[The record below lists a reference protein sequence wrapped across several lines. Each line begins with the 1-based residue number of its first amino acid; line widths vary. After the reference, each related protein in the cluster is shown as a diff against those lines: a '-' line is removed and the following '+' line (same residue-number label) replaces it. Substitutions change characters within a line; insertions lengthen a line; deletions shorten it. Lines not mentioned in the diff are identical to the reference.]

1 MEGYRPPMRIRT
13 RIREAIGIAVTA
25 LGAVALTAVA
35 PASVPEAAA
44 APPPPPR
51 NELAIDP
58 VAHIAPD
65 GTITMTGTY
74 RCLPPPG
81 GSTAPVLVA
90 STLMQGGRSSGIGGS
105 RAVCDGDRHTWRNSA
120 RPYRAPYRPGPA
132 RGDGTLMQF
141 RKNKSG
147 ILVPHFL
154 AVASPRD
161 VTLVTRP

>member
-1 MEGYRPPMRIRT
+1 MPTRIRTRT
-13 RIREAIGIAVTA
+13 RIREVIGTAVTA

-51 NELAIDP
+51 NELTIDP
-58 VAHIAPD
+58 TAHVAPD

-74 RCLPPPG
+74 RCLLLPG

-90 STLMQGGRSSGIGGS
+90 SNLMQGGRSSGIGGS

-120 RPYRAPYRPGPA
+120 RPYRAPFRPGPA
-132 RGDGTLMQF
+132 RADGTLMQF
-141 RKNKSG
+141 KKTKSG
-147 ILVPHFL
+147 ILLPHFV
-154 AVASPRD
+154 AVAGLRD